1 MEKKEKKKKRK
12 RKGKDKKGNKIA
24 GMTTHYIQYKHKEIM
39 VPLFKSLVRAI
50 SEYGN
55 AVPCLIIF
63 FFFFFFFFIVL
74 EMCNDALPNV
84 LLARTTRSTNKD

>member
-1 MEKKEKKKKRK
+1 MKKKEGKRKRKRKKEKEK
-12 RKGKDKKGNKIA
+12 KGKDKKGNKIA

-55 AVPCLIIF
+55 AVPCLIIYIYIF
-63 FFFFFFFFIVL
+63 F
-74 EMCNDALPNV
+74 
-84 LLARTTRSTNKD
+84 